1 MDFIFLH
8 QGNNK
13 TMQISVSVKTPLKSL
28 TQTYKL
34 NYVFSFNVLCFHFL
48 MFFLTFFSPLNYHFI
63 FNLLNCLFF
72 SLFSSFISCFLLNSF
87 FFLLFSA
94 LISFFSF
101 FIQFLFFTLL
111 CIHLSFFSLFL
122 IQALFLTLFFTHISF
137 VSHFLRWTNKLINQ
151 TDLKKWIALDNSMF
165 FTQFDLARFIKFKNY
180 LNWIR
185 PL

>member
-94 LISFFSF
+94 LISFF
-101 FIQFLFFTLL
+101 LFFYSIPLFYSFMHSSIFFL
-111 CIHLSFFSLFL
+111 PLSYSSSFSYSFLHSYLFCL
-122 IQALFLTLFFTHISF
+122 PFLK
-137 VSHFLRWTNKLINQ
+137 VDKQTNKPNRLEKVDCIG
-151 TDLKKWIALDNSMF
+151 
-165 FTQFDLARFIKFKNY
+165 QFYVFYSIRFGSVYKI
-180 LNWIR
+180 
-185 PL
+185 